1 MISHANKEKMDN
13 GFIALISVV
22 IIEALI
28 LLISIGV
35 SLRSITESNISLD
48 EQWSNRALSL
58 SNACAEIALM
68 KIESVLNY
76 NGNEIIMIDGDSCE
90 IMPLEGSGN
99 TNRIIKTQ
107 SAIMNNARK
116 VEVKIAQIS
125 PVMRITSWKEVAD
138 F

>member
-1 MISHANKEKMDN
+1 MTNPINKEKKNN

-35 SLRSITESNISLD
+35 SLRSITESNITLD
-48 EQWSNRALSL
+48 EQASNRALSL

-68 KIESVLNY
+68 KVESVLNY
-76 NGNEIIMIDGDSCE
+76 NGNETIMIEGDSCE

-99 TNRIIKTQ
+99 TNRIIKTK
-107 SAIMNNARK
+107 STIIDHTRK
-116 VEVKIAQIS
+116 VKIEISQIS
-125 PVMRITSWKEVAD
+125 PIMQITSWKEVAD